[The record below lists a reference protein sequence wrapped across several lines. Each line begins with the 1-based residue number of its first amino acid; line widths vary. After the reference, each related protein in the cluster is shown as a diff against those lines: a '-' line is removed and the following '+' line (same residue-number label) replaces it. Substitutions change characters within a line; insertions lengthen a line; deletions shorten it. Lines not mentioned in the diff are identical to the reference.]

1 MEVVAEYKG
10 KPDLSTFAQLLYTS
24 ANEYGTCLLVVE
36 NNNVGFSVL
45 EKLIEMNYPN
55 LYYSLKSSHEFIDPS
70 IAETNSSAIAGFTT
84 SMKTRPLIIAKLEEF
99 IRNKSLKINSNRL
112 LDEIRTFVWMH
123 GKPQAMRGY
132 NDDLIM
138 SLAIA
143 CWVRDTALM
152 ANKRS
157 EQYNKACLDAMILTN
172 TKISTKIPGQNGY
185 NKKLDIDANLKKGNE
200 RDNYIK
206 YSWLF
211 KG

>member
-1 MEVVAEYKG
+1 
-10 KPDLSTFAQLLYTS
+10 
-24 ANEYGTCLLVVE
+24 
-36 NNNVGFSVL
+36 
-45 EKLIEMNYPN
+45 MNYPN

-157 EQYNKACLDAMILTN
+157 EQYNKACLDAMIMTN